1 MTSRA
6 NPTSRIVIFLDM
18 PELYYIMLVMDE
30 KTPTIYSD
38 PDLLKQAE
46 DLYFALSQNITIAGK
61 NTIFHCIDDAKQYY
75 HTSNLKQEWEGF
87 LNNLTLAAMITE
99 NINIMSLQFAKAN
112 SKTIIEVD
120 ILG

>member
-1 MTSRA
+1 
-6 NPTSRIVIFLDM
+6 
-18 PELYYIMLVMDE
+18 MLVMDE

-75 HTSNLKQEWEGF
+75 HTSNLKQEWEWLLKDLGQVINDF
-87 LNNLTLAAMITE
+87 ENNLPSEGELKLTALE
-99 NINIMSLQFAKAN
+99 KNLEELKNKERLSRESKAQ
-112 SKTIIEVD
+112 K
-120 ILG
+120 